1 MFISSAPGYYDAI
14 LMDVQ
19 MPVMNGHDAARAI
32 RACAHPDAHSVPII
46 AMTANAFTED
56 VQASLD
62 SGMNDHVAKPI
73 ELNILLIALDRAFKN
88 YN

>member
-1 MFISSAPGYYDAI
+1 
-14 LMDVQ
+14 
-19 MPVMNGHDAARAI
+19 
-32 RACAHPDAHSVPII
+32 
-46 AMTANAFTED
+46 MTANAFTED